1 MLIGDAVLKP
11 FTRVMTLALMAI
23 VVTACVTDQTVQLR
37 YMPGSGIER
46 LPSAQAV
53 SIFRFADRRGDEGDG
68 NPRRVGGIYGSYGN
82 RVAMVFA
89 ATPWPEK
96 LVEDLAAGF
105 TQRGVEAVGVTDRE
119 FVPRETVV
127 STPFA
132 LGGEIRNFSTEMR
145 WTLQSHVS
153 GIIRLYDKEGT
164 LLLEKTISARIP
176 RDDSGYQWDKQASV
190 YENFLNAAVHQFV
203 RAVVTDPDLT
213 QRLAAAR

>member
-1 MLIGDAVLKP
+1 MLTPLA
-11 FTRVMTLALMAI
+11 RVMALTLMAV

-37 YMPGSGIER
+37 YLPDSKIER

-68 NPRRVGGIYGSYGN
+68 NPRRVGGIYGGYGN
-82 RVAMVFA
+82 RVAKVFA

-105 TQRGVEAVGVTDRE
+105 TQRGVEAVRVTDRE
-119 FVPRETVV
+119 FVPRETAV

-153 GIIRLYDKEGT
+153 GIIRFYDKEGT
-164 LLLEKTISARIP
+164 LLLEKAISARMP
-176 RDDSGYQWDKQASV
+176 RDDPGYRWDRQVSV
-190 YENFLNAAVHQFV
+190 YENFLNAAVQQFV

-213 QRLAAAR
+213 QRLVAAR

>member
-1 MLIGDAVLKP
+1 
-11 FTRVMTLALMAI
+11 
-23 VVTACVTDQTVQLR
+23 VTDQTVQLR
-37 YMPGSGIER
+37 YLPGSEIER

-89 ATPWPEK
+89 ATRGPKSSWRIWPRASHS
-96 LVEDLAAGF
+96 VG
-105 TQRGVEAVGVTDRE
+105 RGRRGDGSGVR
-119 FVPRETVV
+119 PRETVV

-153 GIIRLYDKEGT
+153 GIIRLTTRRERCYSRRRSPPNT
-164 LLLEKTISARIP
+164 
-176 RDDSGYQWDKQASV
+176 RDDSATSGTSRRAS
-190 YENFLNAAVHQFV
+190 
-203 RAVVTDPDLT
+203 TKT
-213 QRLAAAR
+213 S